1 MVRKFKVARLM
12 LAKISIMRIIDGAN
26 DLVWPGECLGAE
38 KLAVSVKVF
47 TFTDTSPR
55 KFHSN

>member
-1 MVRKFKVARLM
+1 M
-12 LAKISIMRIIDGAN
+12 LAKISIMKIIDVAN
-26 DLVWPGECLGAE
+26 YLVWPGECLGAE